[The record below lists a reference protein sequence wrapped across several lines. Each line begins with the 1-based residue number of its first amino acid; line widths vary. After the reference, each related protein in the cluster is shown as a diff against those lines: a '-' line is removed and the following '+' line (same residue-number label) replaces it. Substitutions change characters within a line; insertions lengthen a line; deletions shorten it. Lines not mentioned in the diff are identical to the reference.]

1 MMRFLADEN
10 VSRLVI
16 ARLRAAGFEVISIA
30 ETRPGVPDQ
39 DVLSVA
45 DAEDCIVIT
54 EDQDFGELVIRQRL
68 GVRGLILLELDPL
81 SNAAEADA
89 VIDVISTH
97 TDKLFD
103 NLIVIEPGR
112 IRIRPLQR

>member
-1 MMRFLADEN
+1 MRFLADEN
-10 VSRLVI
+10 ISCLAI

-30 ETRPGVPDQ
+30 ETRPGTSDRE
-39 DVLSVA
+39 VLDVA
-45 DAEDCIVIT
+45 DAEDCILIT

-81 SNAAEADA
+81 SNLAEADA
-89 VIDVISTH
+89 VIDVVSRH
-97 TDKLFD
+97 ADKLLD

-112 IRIRPLQR
+112 VRIRPLRR